1 MSETTSFVGG
11 AAVAALAAF
20 VLMRGGVNANNSPVA
35 PPAAPPSATSAPNV
49 TTTPTAVVPAQTLY
63 AYEQQNQAQKQ
74 ALQQLQAIVDRQKV
88 ESDKLKEYIQRQH
101 LELEMLKAKAANPSA
116 SPQGSSALAAGASD
130 QQPNPLFLGI
140 AWALGGVMLSF
151 GGGLLLIMMFAWFV
165 RQQQRNARSQEYYQS
180 RPVYRLPPATGHY
193 VQPPIRVVPRRY
205 REIEEEL

>member
-35 PPAAPPSATSAPNV
+35 LSPAPAPSSAAPSPNV
-49 TTTPTAVVPAQTLY
+49 TMTPTAVVPAQTLY

-101 LELEMLKAKAANPSA
+101 LEMEMLKAQAKAANPSA
-116 SPQGSSALAAGASD
+116 PGASGGPN
-130 QQPNPLFLGI
+130 QPTNPLFLGI

-151 GGGLLLIMMFAWFV
+151 GGGLVLIMMFAWFV

-180 RPVYRLPPATGHY
+180 RAVYRLPPATGQY